1 MKTTSLALLG
11 ALLLV
16 SSSAALAC
24 SCTSEDGRCSAVT
37 RLGGGCYAL
46 CGSGACT
53 SGRAGEAPAGTGTI
67 TFSGQGVSPSEL
79 QQRISDDSGIRFVF
93 AAKKANDSLTV
104 DIENASA
111 QDLMVGL
118 GKLGAAAVLQRSA
131 SAEEKAAQPMA
142 RHFSMK
148 AHSAPAETVSRL
160 LSEMFGDA
168 FAFEATNPK
177 EIVSLDLENVT
188 LGDLRSALP
197 RMAGI
202 KLAPVQE

>member
-1 MKTTSLALLG
+1 MTVRALALLG

-104 DIENASA
+104 DIEDASVK
-111 QDLMVGL
+111 DLMAGL
-118 GKLGAAAVLQRSA
+118 GKIGAAAVLHRSA
-131 SAEEKAAQPMA
+131 SAKEKAALPMA
-142 RHFSMK
+142 RHFSLK
-148 AHSAPAETVSRL
+148 ANNVPAETVSRL

-168 FAFEATNPK
+168 FTFKSTDPK
-177 EIVSLDLENVT
+177 GIISLDLENVT
-188 LGDLRSALP
+188 LGDIRNALP
-197 RMAGI
+197 KMAGI
-202 KLAPVQE
+202 KLAPIQE